1 LAPLPLGR
9 PRGRPDGTGFG
20 LRLDGD
26 IGGRP
31 RLRFAGWSALGLAGG
46 GVDAIVLFFY
56 QLLLLV
62 FVYWGFLG

>member
-1 LAPLPLGR
+1 
-9 PRGRPDGTGFG
+9 
-20 LRLDGD
+20 
-26 IGGRP
+26 
-31 RLRFAGWSALGLAGG
+31 LRFAGWSALGLAGG